1 MESQFEKQVKI
12 HAKNQSVY
20 SFVYSN
26 RKAAMIKF
34 S

>member
-1 MESQFEKQVKI
+1 MDSQYEEWVKI
-12 HAKNQSVY
+12 PAKYQSVY

-26 RKAAMIKF
+26 KKAAMILI